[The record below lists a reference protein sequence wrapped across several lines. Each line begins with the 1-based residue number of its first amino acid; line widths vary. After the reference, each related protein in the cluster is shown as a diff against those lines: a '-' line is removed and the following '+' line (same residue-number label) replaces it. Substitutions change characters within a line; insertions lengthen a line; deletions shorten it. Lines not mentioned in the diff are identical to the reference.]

1 MRFSVIPL
9 LAITCC
15 FMACKNKQN
24 EPDTIQPKSTVSVIS
39 AHTGMMA
46 HTEQLSATAHY
57 LRRNTVT
64 APVAGYV
71 HFVKINFNDHVAKG
85 QLLYTIETKER
96 RALGSFES
104 QDMND
109 KNYGLINVYAPMNG
123 IITAIPQSQNGVFV
137 SEGSALCDI
146 SDNHSLYFQVNIPY
160 EYAKYVKENKSCIIT
175 LPDNTSI
182 NAQMEMP
189 IMQSLTGLQT
199 IPYMAKPQTDIYIPE
214 GIIATVKLV
223 TYQNSAAIMLPKK
236 AVLSDELMQE
246 FWVMKLINDSTA
258 VKVPVTIGSQNDTMI
273 EIKRPAF
280 NSSDKILNSG
290 NYGLSDTALVKVL

>member
-1 MRFSVIPL
+1 
-9 LAITCC
+9 
-15 FMACKNKQN
+15 MACKNKKN
-24 EPDTIQPKSTVSVIS
+24 EPDNIQPKSTVTVIS
-39 AHTGMMA
+39 VNNGTMVRA
-46 HTEQLSATAHY
+46 ENLSATAHY
-57 LRRNTVT
+57 LRRNSIV

-71 HFVKINFNDHVAKG
+71 HFVKINFNDHVTKG

-96 RALGSFES
+96 KALDGFEKT
-104 QDMND
+104 DMND
-109 KNYGLINVYAPMNG
+109 KNYGLINIYAPMSG

-137 SEGSALCDI
+137 SEGMVLCEI
-146 SDNHSLYFQVNIPY
+146 ADNKSLYFQVNIPF

-175 LPDNTSI
+175 LPDNTNI
-182 NAQMEMP
+182 NAKMEMP

-214 GIIATVKLV
+214 GVIATINFV
-223 TYQNSAAIMLPKK
+223 TYQNSTAKMLPKK
-236 AVLSDELMQE
+236 AVLSDELMQN

-258 VKVPVTIGSQNDTMI
+258 VKVPVSIGSQNETMI
-273 EIKRPAF
+273 EIKTPVF